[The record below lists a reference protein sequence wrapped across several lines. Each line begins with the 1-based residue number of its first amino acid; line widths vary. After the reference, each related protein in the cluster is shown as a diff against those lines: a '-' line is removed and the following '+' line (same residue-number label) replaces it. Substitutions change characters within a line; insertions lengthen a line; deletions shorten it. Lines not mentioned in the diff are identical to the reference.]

1 MEGHKKCLIDAL
13 NVLKISSKESVENL
27 NEFSSFK
34 EYMHVKRNMQDEL
47 VDKIRE
53 ASKSNSSQLILVCG
67 SVGDGKSHL
76 ISYIKHHYPEEMNA
90 FYLHND
96 ASESFDPTKTSM
108 DTLNDVLDG
117 FSDEKLDNSEIHK
130 VIVAINLGTLNNFI
144 ESKYQERFTKLKAFV
159 KAHRIIESSI
169 EQEAREEATQFHY
182 VNFTDYHLYTL
193 TEKGA
198 KSSYLDELLLK
209 IGNQDEENYFYNAY
223 CTYCESCKYD
233 KECPVQANYEMI
245 QNLSIRKG
253 VITALIKT
261 MIKEKL
267 IISTRDVLNFFFDI
281 LTAGLS
287 KEQLLKLNESKET
300 ADKLI
305 EQGKILLINNIF
317 EGKERSHVLDKVAL
331 VDSLNYLTEEDE
343 ERLIKYQL
351 SNDVGRFLKEDIKE
365 LSSPFVLRL
374 TERMSQLADE
384 KAENYSSYEQ
394 KVKRFAFTMY
404 KRSRG
409 FIGLNEEDEL
419 YTSFMRDL
427 YYRNRGYKSGLKDI
441 FKEVKT
447 AIYMWD
453 GSIESDGIRILS
465 SKRHKSL
472 GIYEPVEIKY
482 YLKGLVDSEKETLER
497 FVPYLSL
504 EFIREGANMPVRLDM
519 DFNLY
524 VMIKKLNHGYIINQ
538 EEYRKNIAFQGF
550 IEKLISED
558 NGEEKELI
566 FEDTSSGKLVK
577 YRLVYNTDFEEYE
590 FKVK

>member
-1 MEGHKKCLIDAL
+1 MQKHRKCLIDAL

-47 VDKIRE
+47 VDKIRK

-76 ISYIKHHYPEEMNA
+76 ISYIKHHYPEEMSA

-117 FSDEKLDNSEIHK
+117 FSDEKIDSSEIHK

-144 ESKYQERFTKLKAFV
+144 ESKYQGRFTKLKAFV
-159 KAHRIIESSI
+159 KAHRIIESGI
-169 EQEAREEATQFHY
+169 EQEDREEDTHFHY

-193 TEKGA
+193 TEKGP

-209 IGNQDEENYFYNAY
+209 IGNQDEKNYFYNAY
-223 CTYCESCKYD
+223 CTCCINCKHD
-233 KECPVQANYEMI
+233 KKCPVQANYEMI
-245 QNLSIRKG
+245 QDLVIRKG
-253 VITALIKT
+253 IIAALIKAI
-261 MIKEKL
+261 IKEKL

-281 LTAGLS
+281 LTAGIS
-287 KEQLLKLNESKET
+287 KEQLLKINESKEN

-305 EQGKILLINNIF
+305 QQGKMLLINNIF
-317 EGKERSHVLDKVAL
+317 ESKERSHVLDKIAL
-331 VDSLNYLTEEDE
+331 VDSLNYLKEEDE
-343 ERLIKYQL
+343 EKLIKYQL
-351 SNDVGRFLKEDIKE
+351 SNDPGKILEEDIKE
-365 LSSPFVLRL
+365 LSNPFVLNL
-374 TERMSQLADE
+374 ANRMSQLIEE
-384 KAENYSSYEQ
+384 KIENYSNYEQ
-394 KVKRFAFTMY
+394 KLKGFAFIMY

-447 AIYMWD
+447 AIYTWD

-465 SKRHKSL
+465 SKRHKNL

-482 YLKGLVDSEKETLER
+482 YLKELFDSEKESLER

-504 EFIREGANMPVRLDM
+504 GFIREGANMPVRLDM

-524 VMIKKLNHGYIINQ
+524 VLIKKLNHGYIINQ